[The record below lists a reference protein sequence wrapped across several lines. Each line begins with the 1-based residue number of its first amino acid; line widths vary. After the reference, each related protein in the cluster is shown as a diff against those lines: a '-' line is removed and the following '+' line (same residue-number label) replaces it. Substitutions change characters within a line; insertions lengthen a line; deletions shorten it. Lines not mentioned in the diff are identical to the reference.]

1 MFWEI
6 SINRNYGLNMKCPP
20 QACVSEHSVP
30 NWWRYFERFWNLW
43 KCGLTSRLP
52 TWDGPFSWYPLLE
65 FWQSLSLGFLTWQGV
80 CHGQSTQATT
90 PSPPWYIEPEGILS
104 PSSVAVREYATVIRK
119 STATCSKVPIP
130 FSISSALATK
140 SLKVLR
146 FMYFKWF
153 IILLAFLCLC
163 LRYASA
169 FISRLLFSPLM
180 LLTYLDMALTL
191 LFLTVWLPA
200 FCCVVPCG
208 SMTMTWGTSI

>member
-1 MFWEI
+1 M
-6 SINRNYGLNMKCPP
+6 C
-20 QACVSEHSVP
+20 
-30 NWWRYFERFWNLW
+30 
-43 KCGLTSRLP
+43 
-52 TWDGPFSWYPLLE
+52 DGSFSWYPLLE

-80 CHGQSTQATT
+80 CHGQSTQATM
-90 PSPPWYIEPEGILS
+90 PSPPWSIEPEGILS
-104 PSSVAVREYATVIRK
+104 SSSVAAREYATVIRK

-169 FISRLLFSPLM
+169 FISCLLFSPLM

-200 FCCVVPCG
+200 FCCVIPCG
-208 SMTMTWGTSI
+208 SMIMTWGTSI